1 MSILLNHSMQQLLL
15 LLLLLAT
22 IINIICIEASNNN
35 SKNKKIRLKVQA
47 TNDVQLMIPFP
58 ISKSIQDLIDQINK
72 RCKKHR
78 LIKNKIKDPK
88 LNFIAELY
96 VNDALLFEDDLIGDV
111 LNENDL
117 IISKWNDGS
126 YIEVES
132 DGEQHVETAAPSS
145 PPPPKDE
152 EYKINMGRGL
162 IMDVT
167 LKPNGYISDLAD
179 SIMNAVEG
187 QLASARTSIVELQ
200 LDGATLFPD
209 DVANKLIDPNSGEV
223 INVIWGFKY
232 TIQATDTITYPIALY
247 HNAKIRNLIY
257 AARNLGLQHNKL
269 KDRDD
274 MIVDLRKSNGM
285 NLLEY
290 HDQLVTGKL
299 SESDNVLHAVW
310 GKIYFINSNIYD
322 NISGGGGDDP
332 KRPSET
338 VGNDNDIEPLVVGV
352 SSIGYVSTMIQ
363 NANIAVSQ
371 NSDVYHFA
379 RKNTIVNIQL
389 GDGSILDKNALV
401 TDVVSKG
408 DELYAIWKDISE
420 YEDDEE

>member
-1 MSILLNHSMQQLLL
+1 MSILMNHSMQQLLL
-15 LLLLLAT
+15 LFLLLTT
-22 IINIICIEASNNN
+22 IINVIYIEASNNN

-247 HNAKIRNLIY
+247 HFPPLCGNRIGGNL
-257 AARNLGLQHNKL
+257 
-269 KDRDD
+269 
-274 MIVDLRKSNGM
+274 
-285 NLLEY
+285 
-290 HDQLVTGKL
+290 
-299 SESDNVLHAVW
+299 
-310 GKIYFINSNIYD
+310 
-322 NISGGGGDDP
+322 
-332 KRPSET
+332 
-338 VGNDNDIEPLVVGV
+338 
-352 SSIGYVSTMIQ
+352 
-363 NANIAVSQ
+363 
-371 NSDVYHFA
+371 
-379 RKNTIVNIQL
+379 
-389 GDGSILDKNALV
+389 
-401 TDVVSKG
+401 TDCN
-408 DELYAIWKDISE
+408 
-420 YEDDEE
+420 